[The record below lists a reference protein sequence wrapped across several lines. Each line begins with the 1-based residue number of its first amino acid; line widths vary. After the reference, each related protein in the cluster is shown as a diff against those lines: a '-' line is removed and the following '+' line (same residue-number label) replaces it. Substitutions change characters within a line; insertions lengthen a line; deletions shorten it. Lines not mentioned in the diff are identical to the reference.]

1 MADYQFYQAKT
12 AELDE
17 LKNEIL
23 AVEDAI
29 RAILASES
37 ALNHEENGFLDRLR
51 NKRVLLYAQHD
62 LSNVEALLIWCQ
74 VGAANGTLTE
84 EYASKIPS
92 WEANRR
98 ICKGR
103 LIFARAQRQV
113 LMAATM
119 PPVPE
124 DITVFSARLLEA
136 TTPVLEEGETAENPI
151 VLEDSESS
159 RTWRDDSEERE
170 WETVS
175 QEDSETAGFHPAH
188 TTRSYSFET
197 RSEAGYD
204 ADSESGGDEIE
215 SLLSS
220 VEDAEEYDDE
230 ESDEEENF
238 EPQKRTCMIYNRRI
252 GEWQRY

>member
-1 MADYQFYQAKT
+1 MADYQIYQAKT

-17 LKNEIL
+17 LKNEIS

-29 RAILASES
+29 RTILASEA
-37 ALNHEENGFLDRLR
+37 ALDHEENGFLDRLR
-51 NKRVLLYAQHD
+51 NKRVVLYAQHD
-62 LSNVEALLIWCQ
+62 LCNVEALLIWCQ

-92 WEANRR
+92 WEADRR

-124 DITVFSARLLEA
+124 ETTVFAARLLEA
-136 TTPVLEEGETAENPI
+136 TTPVMEEGETAENPI
-151 VLEDSESS
+151 VLEDSASS
-159 RTWRDDSEERE
+159 HTLRSGDDEQE
-170 WETVS
+170 WETLS
-175 QEDSETAGFHPAH
+175 EGDSEPAGFHPAH

-220 VEDAEEYDDE
+220 VEDAGEYEEE
-230 ESDEEENF
+230 DEEEDF
-238 EPQKRTCMIYNRRI
+238 EPERRTCMIYNRRI